1 MMAKAIVIGKVKKE
15 DGELVDV
22 DSQID
27 VKLTDKGE
35 LPPSLVNK
43 VRLVESV
50 EEKEP
55 ETETKKQ
62 TKK

>member
-1 MMAKAIVIGKVKKE
+1 MAKAIVIGKVKK
-15 DGELVDV
+15 GKELVDV
-22 DSQID
+22 NSEID

-43 VRLVESV
+43 VRLVE
-50 EEKEP
+50 
-55 ETETKKQ
+55 ETKKQ

>member
-1 MMAKAIVIGKVKKE
+1 MAKAIVIGKVKK
-15 DGELVDV
+15 DDELVKV
-22 DSQID
+22 DSEID

-43 VRLVESV
+43 VRLVE
-50 EEKEP
+50 
-55 ETETKKQ
+55 ETKKQ